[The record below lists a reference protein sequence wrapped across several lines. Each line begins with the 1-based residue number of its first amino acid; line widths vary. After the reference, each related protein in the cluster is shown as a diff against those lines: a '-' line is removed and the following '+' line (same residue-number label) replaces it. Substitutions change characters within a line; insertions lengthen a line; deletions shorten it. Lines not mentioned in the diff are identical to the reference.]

1 MLIRI
6 TCSCGE
12 VTELAQPQAQRLK
25 NCPAC
30 GAPLQ
35 KSAVE
40 RETVESFFDSPLY
53 SCRTSLLTAWHFIV
67 GIGLLLAAAL
77 LMPVF
82 TPATET
88 AHPLMVGGGLLV
100 ASGLWVGT
108 GFAFLAHLQWAST
121 VAKFLNAACAL
132 IAILVIA
139 TWAAHLIVSGAAGLV
154 DIRSWLMIGPMLIV
168 GPICVWV
175 LRRLENDSNS
185 KKGRLEFAPGSRRPA
200 GS

>member
-30 GAPLQ
+30 GSLLQ
-35 KSAVE
+35 KTTVE

-67 GIGLLLAAAL
+67 GIGLLSAAAL
-77 LMPVF
+77 LLTVYS
-82 TPATET
+82 PATDT
-88 AHPLMVGGGLLV
+88 ADPLMMGGGLLV
-100 ASGLWVGT
+100 ASGLWVAT
-108 GFAFLAHLQWAST
+108 GFAFLAHLKWAGT
-121 VAKFLNAACAL
+121 VAKFLNAAGA
-132 IAILVIA
+132 IVAILVIA
-139 TWAAHLIVSGAAGLV
+139 TWVASLIVSGPAGLV
-154 DIRSWLMIGPMLIV
+154 DVQAWLTIGPMLVI

-175 LRRLENDSNS
+175 LRRLEGIPQLLNRCSTAV
-185 KKGRLEFAPGSRRPA
+185 R
-200 GS
+200 